1 LVNQKIQEKWMPIGG
16 IAIDKP
22 MTNKE
27 CMLENLELIR
37 EELKWLHDYNS
48 FDYDTMLEKD
58 RKLFHDTTL
67 KELDRIIGLVQN
79 LVDEEQ

>member
-1 LVNQKIQEKWMPIGG
+1 
-16 IAIDKP
+16 
-22 MTNKE
+22 
-27 CMLENLELIR
+27 MLENLELIR

-79 LVDEEQ
+79 LVNEEQKCVTMINGLKSFIDKE